1 MIRTLC
7 LMFCLLIL
15 AGCKSEAPIITD
27 EISPSGVHY
36 TLIKM
41 KSNDEVAVQLA
52 WSTDWAYRDGL
63 NESVPYVGK
72 DLILAG
78 GAEGYKP
85 GEAGEKFADLKAEA
99 TINPMSDFVYGGLK
113 FKKSNM
119 IETLKI
125 ANAHLRAPTFDQ
137 KWLSRIAG
145 DWKNRSI
152 EGLEKPEAKLFN
164 TMRWAILGNQPLR
177 TSLSL
182 DQPKDFEMIDRA
194 QIMQWHKKVFTHQP
208 KAVVVAGD
216 LSSDEAG
223 LIVDDLLA
231 GLPAGSHT
239 MDSKK
244 KMDFKPRRILLHLS
258 EAKTSQLLFI
268 ASIPPNHEGKEM
280 EDILATSIL
289 GSGERSVLF
298 KAVRTELRAS
308 YDFGA
313 AIDNFSHNDRFM
325 FMLGQVETTKLAET
339 ERAVRQAYSKFKQN
353 GPNDDL
359 ALWKSLSYGPL
370 ESLWQTPDSAAS
382 AVIQVKIN
390 GQPSSRLNELRQE
403 IDAVTLNSI
412 KSRLASAYPASE
424 GFVVVA
430 ISPDSSSLPDACVI
444 RSPEEVVN
452 CQ

>member
-7 LMFCLLIL
+7 LMFCLIIL
-15 AGCKSEAPIITD
+15 AGCKSEPPIITD

-41 KSNDEVAVQLA
+41 KSNDEVSVQVA

-63 NESVPYVGK
+63 NESVPYVAK

-119 IETLKI
+119 TETLKI
-125 ANAHLRAPTFDQ
+125 ANAHLRAPMFDQ
-137 KWLSRIAG
+137 GWLSRIAG
-145 DWKNRSI
+145 DWKNRTV
-152 EGLEKPEAKLFN
+152 EGLEKPESRLFN

-177 TSLSL
+177 TFLSL
-182 DQPKDFEMIDRA
+182 DQPEDFETIDRA
-194 QIMQWHKKVFTHQP
+194 QIVKWHQEVFTRQP
-208 KAVVVAGD
+208 KAVVAVGE

-223 LIVDDLLA
+223 RIVDKLLA

-239 MDSKK
+239 ISSKEE
-244 KMDFKPRRILLHLS
+244 MNFKPRRILLHFN

-268 ASIPPNHEGKEM
+268 ASIPPTREGKEM
-280 EDILATSIL
+280 EDILATSVL
-289 GSGERSVLF
+289 GSGARSILF
-298 KAVRTELRAS
+298 EAVRTELGAS
-308 YDFGA
+308 YDFSA

-339 ERAVRQAYSKFKQN
+339 ERAVRKAYADFKQN
-353 GPNDDL
+353 GPNADL
-359 ALWKSLSYGPL
+359 ATWKSLFYGPF
-370 ESLWQTPDSAAS
+370 ENLWNTPESAAS
-382 AVIQVKIN
+382 AAIQVKID
-390 GQPSSRLNELRQE
+390 GQLSSRVNELRRE
-403 IDAVTLNSI
+403 IDAVTLDSI
-412 KSRLASAYPASE
+412 KSRLASAYPAAD

-430 ISPDSSSLPDACVI
+430 ISPDASALPDACVI

-452 CQ
+452 C